1 MNNEK
6 FIRRWEKTKQKGE
19 EVYILT
25 RGIGMGAGMFI
36 GSVISRLISKTP
48 FDFYMHFGYFIGG
61 FIGGIIG
68 AIISW
73 PKNEKRYNELVNNN
87 LKK

>member
-6 FIRRWEKTKQKGE
+6 FIRRWEKTRQKGDGRY
-19 EVYILT
+19 VLT
-25 RGIGMGAGMFI
+25 NGIAVGIGMFV
-36 GSVISRLISKTP
+36 GSVISRLINLKP

-68 AIISW
+68 AIINW
-73 PKNEKRYNELVNNN
+73 PRNERKYNELINSN
-87 LKK
+87 LNK